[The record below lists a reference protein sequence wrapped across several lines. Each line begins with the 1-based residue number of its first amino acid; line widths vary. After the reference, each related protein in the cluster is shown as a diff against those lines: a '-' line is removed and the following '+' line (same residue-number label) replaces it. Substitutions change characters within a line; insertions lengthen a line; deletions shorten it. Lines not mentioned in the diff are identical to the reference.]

1 MRAGLAW
8 TGRRG
13 VLFLPLQGADPDT
26 MRTIAVVT
34 RSGAP
39 VAAGTAVT
47 VAGRAHDLG
56 IGYDGLLL
64 VSEQNLVA
72 PIRTGFCAA
81 TVLPFSAFCP
91 CGPCFAPGPP
101 PPAPNPSIAP
111 AR

>member
-1 MRAGLAW
+1 MSLRAGLAW

-13 VLFLPLQGADPDT
+13 VFLPLQGADPDT

-64 VSEQNLVA
+64 VSEQNLGA

-81 TVLPFSAFCP
+81 TV
-91 CGPCFAPGPP
+91 PP
-101 PPAPNPSIAP
+101 PDPTGAP
-111 AR
+111 ARAICR